1 MTNVETHDI
10 IITKD
15 GESIMRFDN
24 VEGGMVCGFICVGS
38 TCNSTCCMQQALGR
52 CYSIAEAWNCKPE
65 SRAEL
70 LRVMKWRI
78 DHGERTMAEANKI
91 GLRFSA
97 EVV

>member
-1 MTNVETHDI
+1 
-10 IITKD
+10 
-15 GESIMRFDN
+15 MRFDN
-24 VEGGMVCGFICVGS
+24 VKGSKVFGFICCGS
-38 TCNSTCCMQQALGR
+38 TCNRTCCMQQVLGT
-52 CYSIAEAWNCKPE
+52 CYPIAEAWNCKPE

-91 GLRFSA
+91 GLRFSV